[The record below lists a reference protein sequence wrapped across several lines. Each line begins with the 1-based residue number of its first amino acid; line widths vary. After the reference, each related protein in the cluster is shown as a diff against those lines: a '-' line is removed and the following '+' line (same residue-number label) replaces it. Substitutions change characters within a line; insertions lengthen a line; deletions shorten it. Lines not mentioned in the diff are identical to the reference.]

1 MQLVYKSMS
10 MAGSV
15 AAVPRGNTAKIMSHI
30 IIAKLVHPQRAEGSK
45 EKWKVKRDWKMFAF
59 VHAVPY

>member
-30 IIAKLVHPQRAEGSK
+30 IIAKLVHFLNVLKAPK
-45 EKWKVKRDWKMFAF
+45 KNEK
-59 VHAVPY
+59 